1 MAPINV
7 FLEEAG
13 FGLRGLASGNLSLA
27 GDSQRPRLSGT
38 IDLNDAHFYSP
49 VYGVDFLR
57 DVADKEMTDLTIHID
72 LDTMSKDSAS
82 PADEELEEEVNSTGG
97 SLLADLAS
105 IIKDSP
111 GTTKLSFSI
120 RDARLSTQP
129 VRMRSGIRGVKVNRQ
144 LLDFIHAHECLR
156 ISM

>member
-1 MAPINV
+1 
-7 FLEEAG
+7 
-13 FGLRGLASGNLSLA
+13 
-27 GDSQRPRLSGT
+27 
-38 IDLNDAHFYSP
+38 
-49 VYGVDFLR
+49 
-57 DVADKEMTDLTIHID
+57 
-72 LDTMSKDSAS
+72 MSKGSAS